1 MLPQC
6 SWFVFLCSFYGQMW
20 AEAQDALV
28 DLLQEE
34 FPEVQP
40 RAQKDRLHIFQTLA
54 TFYLKYLQIMHSLE
68 AVYDQIVHPQKRRVV
83 RHVLEGVMGRLLEL
97 KSEMVELEHS
107 DFHYFDDMLQDL
119 KMTPSDVEVP
129 IPRYFVREQ
138 MHVLKDREKL
148 LGHVLAQGGHID
160 QEKVRGRM
168 PLEEAV
174 QLLQVSERA
183 RQGRLRARLM
193 KEIRDQEGRSFGPR
207 ALDPDVAAT
216 RIQKVWLGY
225 SQRKRTI
232 NQRLE
237 ELMFLGMPRLPPPL
251 RSTARRSRLH
261 AQHVED
267 ARRTVQD
274 QHEAEYQQALVAIKE
289 SVRSVDGP
297 DFRQTLQEQIRQWFL
312 ECRHATGKFPDFPS
326 AEDGGSAAIFAQKTP
341 EQVATELAAKEE
353 EKGKKRQMK
362 GKKDKKSAKEQKD
375 KKKDK
380 KGKSKGKKGRMEG
393 GEEEEKGWKMT
404 PSSFLPAVVEGTKMY
419 KGEQELKNLKLV
431 VDREKGRKK
440 TKGKKGNKKVTS
452 KKQQCQSPHQH
463 VPFFLGFCLYVPGEY
478 SYLGTTLR
486 QADIEP
492 MPSLSDVRQLIT
504 LYGILPLGSQSVHER
519 APLIK
524 SLLLAGPGGVGK
536 KMLVHAL
543 CTETG
548 ANLFNLSPA
557 SLAGKYPGK
566 VGLQYLLHMVF
577 KVARQLQPSV
587 VWIGDAEKTFYK
599 KVPKHEKEMEPKRL
613 KKDLAKV
620 LKSIKAED
628 RVLLV
633 GTTRRPFE
641 AELKS
646 FCKVYK
652 KIILIPRPDYASRL
666 ILWKELL
673 LRFGAKLSPALDL
686 SSLAKVTDGYTQ
698 GHILRAIRSVLTTRR
713 IDQQIKKPLT
723 ALEFIPPLAQQ
734 DPIYK
739 EEEETLKVWYSKTPL
754 GKKRA
759 RITKAGEEE
768 EQAKD
773 KRGRGLKKGTDDKKK
788 KKA

>member
-160 QEKVRGRM
+160 QEKVRG
-168 PLEEAV
+168 PHVVSVCEAV

-237 ELMFLGMPRLPPPL
+237 ELMFLGMVPRPQEA
-251 RSTARRSRLH
+251 ARRSRLH

-393 GEEEEKGWKMT
+393 GEVRALRINSARMFRIAPAHLAHESTRPLRGSSSACWHIIKGPFIRAHFDSAQGPRHMVA
-404 PSSFLPAVVEGTKMY
+404 F
-419 KGEQELKNLKLV
+419 
-431 VDREKGRKK
+431 R
-440 TKGKKGNKKVTS
+440 VTS
-452 KKQQCQSPHQH
+452 
-463 VPFFLGFCLYVPGEY
+463 
-478 SYLGTTLR
+478 
-486 QADIEP
+486 A
-492 MPSLSDVRQLIT
+492 LS
-504 LYGILPLGSQSVHER
+504 
-519 APLIK
+519 
-524 SLLLAGPGGVGK
+524 AGWGYESRG
-536 KMLVHAL
+536 
-543 CTETG
+543 C
-548 ANLFNLSPA
+548 
-557 SLAGKYPGK
+557 SLAH
-566 VGLQYLLHMVF
+566 Q
-577 KVARQLQPSV
+577 
-587 VWIGDAEKTFYK
+587 
-599 KVPKHEKEMEPKRL
+599 
-613 KKDLAKV
+613 
-620 LKSIKAED
+620 
-628 RVLLV
+628 
-633 GTTRRPFE
+633 
-641 AELKS
+641 
-646 FCKVYK
+646 
-652 KIILIPRPDYASRL
+652 
-666 ILWKELL
+666 
-673 LRFGAKLSPALDL
+673 
-686 SSLAKVTDGYTQ
+686 
-698 GHILRAIRSVLTTRR
+698 
-713 IDQQIKKPLT
+713 
-723 ALEFIPPLAQQ
+723 
-734 DPIYK
+734 
-739 EEEETLKVWYSKTPL
+739 
-754 GKKRA
+754 
-759 RITKAGEEE
+759 
-768 EQAKD
+768 
-773 KRGRGLKKGTDDKKK
+773 
-788 KKA
+788 